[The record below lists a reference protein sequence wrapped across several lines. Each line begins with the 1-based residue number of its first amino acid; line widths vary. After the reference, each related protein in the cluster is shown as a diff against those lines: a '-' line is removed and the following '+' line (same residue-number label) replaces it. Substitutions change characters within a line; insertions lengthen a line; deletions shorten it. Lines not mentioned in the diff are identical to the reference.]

1 MRIGKQDG
9 AFTAI
14 AESDAESIT
23 VRGHDLCNDL
33 IGKIDFSD
41 YFWLLVT
48 GEKPN
53 AAQRRMMDSCL
64 VAIAEHGLVPSVQAA
79 RMTLAAGPDAWQGAM
94 AAGILGMG
102 SVVAG
107 SSEQAGRFLV
117 CVVEAADKMGGDIE
131 KAATEAVTQLKADRR
146 KVPGLGHPQHSGGD
160 PRANR
165 LLAIADEEGIT
176 GRHIEAL
183 RVLADVAPK
192 IVNRPLPI
200 NVSGA
205 IPATI
210 LDAGWPVDAL
220 KAVPILARTAGL
232 SAHLLEE
239 SRRSIGFIMSHKA
252 DLAIEYDGEKPK
264 NKNAE

>member
-1 MRIGKQDG
+1 MRIGKQDA

-23 VRGHDLCNDL
+23 VRGQDLCSEL

-41 YFWLLVT
+41 YFWFLVT
-48 GEKPN
+48 GEKP
-53 AAQRRMMDSCL
+53 APAQRRMMDACL
-64 VAIAEHGLVPSVQAA
+64 VSIAEHGLVPSVQAA

-107 SSEQAGRFLV
+107 SSEVAGRFLV
-117 CVVEAADKMGGDIE
+117 SVVEMADSMGGDLE
-131 KAATEAVTQLKADRR
+131 KAAIESVTALKAERR
-146 KVPGLGHPQHSGGD
+146 KVPGLGHPQHSSGD
-160 PRANR
+160 PRADR
-165 LLAIADEEGIT
+165 LLEVAAELEIR
-176 GRHIEAL
+176 GRYIDAL
-183 RVLADVAPK
+183 YMLAKVAPG
-192 IVNRPLPI
+192 IIERPLPI

-220 KAVPILARTAGL
+220 KAVPIVARTAGL
-232 SAHLLEE
+232 SAHLFEE

-252 DLAIEYDGEKPK
+252 DLAIAYDGPK
-264 NKNAE
+264 AAAKSN